1 LILPFLLDRYMLSTG
16 TFSGRPMPRP
26 MGPGSALN
34 LPFTRTPEERAVEGL
49 ERKRKQEE
57 AIKQKVGEF
66 GRAVTGTKVA
76 RFAGDIAGSA
86 GGSVLGTKG
95 GAAAGGM
102 IGAAV
107 GGPVGA
113 IVGAPL
119 GAAAGGI
126 AGGLVGGAAGRS
138 VGGAIGE
145 MGERRK
151 AGEIARTAFGGGAIT
166 GDMEGRR
173 SPTEQTIIGNPM
185 ADPMAA
191 DFVRMPQDL
200 QSGYMH
206 MNRFG
211 SPLPIHGLATPGRTT
226 MAQDVQDGNLVMQ
239 HRMQVANR
247 NPIAMSEVPFGGMM

>member
-1 LILPFLLDRYMLSTG
+1 MSQRPGTPFDMYKPGGGRG
-16 TFSGRPMPRP
+16 TPISSIFPM
-26 MGPGSALN
+26 
-34 LPFTRTPEERAVEGL
+34 PFTRTPQEQAIEGL

-57 AIKQKVGEF
+57 AIKQKIGEF

-86 GGSVLGTKG
+86 GGAALGTKG

-119 GAAAGGI
+119 GAAVGGV
-126 AGGLVGGAAGRS
+126 AGGLAGGAAGRS
-138 VGGAIGE
+138 IAGGLGE

-151 AGEIARTAFGGGAIT
+151 VDDIARTAFGGGAIT

-173 SPTEQTIIGNPM
+173 SPTEDVVVGNPM
-185 ADPMAA
+185 ASPFAA
-191 DFVRMPQDL
+191 DSVRMPQDL
-200 QSGYMH
+200 QAGYMH

-211 SPLPIHGLATPGRTT
+211 SPLPIHGLGTPGRTT
-226 MAQDVQDGNLVMQ
+226 MAQDIQDGNLVMQ
-239 HRMQVANR
+239 HRMRVANR
-247 NPIAMSEVPFGGMM
+247 DPISMSRLAMIDGGMEDFS